1 MPHNLPPWVAGVPEA
16 FCMIYAVSYTSRS
29 YAGLSRKPRSWAVTR
44 HAKKWGYTVLR
55 HPRLTVQEMDM
66 NDERKTK
73 AQLSAELKAVR
84 QRVIELEA
92 AEAERQ
98 QADAALRAEPGCSGR
113 PKTLQYRV

>member
-1 MPHNLPPWVAGVPEA
+1 
-16 FCMIYAVSYTSRS
+16 
-29 YAGLSRKPRSWAVTR
+29 
-44 HAKKWGYTVLR
+44 
-55 HPRLTVQEMDM
+55 M
-66 NDERKTK
+66 NDERKTQ